1 MNRLNRSKNLSNK
14 TELYLSVANLTLT
27 LAESYLR
34 FQFYSLNEGL
44 IYPNVNNANGFLV
57 MNCCGSLFN
66 KISGFFSRSQNKIS
80 YHSRLNSTLFFF
92 IENPEG

>member
-14 TELYLSVANLTLT
+14 TESYLSVANLTLT

-34 FQFYSLNEGL
+34 FQFYSLSEGL

-57 MNCCGSLFN
+57 MNCCGSLPNSFL
-66 KISGFFSRSQNKIS
+66 SHF
-80 YHSRLNSTLFFF
+80 LNLF
-92 IENPEG
+92 